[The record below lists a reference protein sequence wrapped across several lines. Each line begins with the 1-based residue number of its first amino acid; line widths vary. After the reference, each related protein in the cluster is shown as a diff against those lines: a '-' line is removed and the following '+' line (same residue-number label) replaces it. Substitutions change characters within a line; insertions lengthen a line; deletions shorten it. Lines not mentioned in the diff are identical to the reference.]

1 MADIFVSYA
10 KEDRPR
16 AQALAEALTASGWS
30 VWWDRKIP
38 LGKSF
43 DEVIENALRESK
55 AVIVLWS
62 TVSVASEWVRNEAS
76 EGKRR
81 NILVPVFLEPVDA
94 PLAFRLLNG
103 ADLSN
108 WRPGVPDTEFTKLI
122 EQLSVQLRAASR
134 NHDVPAPVQVRYER
148 RDELRLETQGVGIA
162 KPSRPWRRF
171 ALPASVLLVVGLGG
185 GIYYTGTRRFQPA
198 RPPTVGAAAKDIA
211 ATEVRR
217 ASPGKDEGSAST
229 TPEAERT
236 SKPVEPGPVFVGPPP
251 DSTKTNPGRSKK
263 LPARPAREPSA
274 AGNAGDTP
282 VVAHSDQ
289 PERAIETGNTPPP
302 NDAAPGARSRR
313 VQLPQGALQNFL
325 VRRVQPIY
333 PPQAQRLGVQGSVA
347 LLTLIGTDGTVQNVS
362 LISGHAL
369 LAPSAMAAVR
379 QWVYRPYTEHGD
391 PVEVETKIVVSFTL
405 SR

>member
-10 KEDRPR
+10 KEDRPL
-16 AQALAEALTASGWS
+16 AQALAEALTAYEWS

-43 DEVIENALRESK
+43 DEVIEKALGEAK

-62 TVSVASEWVRNEAS
+62 AVSVASEWVRNEAS

-81 NILVPVFLEPVDA
+81 NILVPVFLEHVDA

-103 ADLSN
+103 ADLSK

-122 EQLSVQLRAASR
+122 EQLSVQLRTASR
-134 NHDVPAPVQVRYER
+134 NHDVPAPAQVRYER
-148 RDELRLETQGVGIA
+148 RDELGLETVGIGIA
-162 KPSRPWRRF
+162 KSSRRWRRF
-171 ALPASVLLVVGLGG
+171 ALPAGAFLVVGLGG
-185 GIYYTGTRRFQPA
+185 GIYYTGNRFQAA
-198 RPPTVGAAAKDIA
+198 RPPAVGVSPRDIA

-217 ASPGKDEGSAST
+217 ASPGKDEGS
-229 TPEAERT
+229 TPMTLEAKKT
-236 SKPVEPGPVFVGPPP
+236 SKPVEPRPVFEEPPP
-251 DSTKTNPGRSKK
+251 ESTKTDLGRSKK

-274 AGNAGDTP
+274 AGNAGGTP
-282 VVAHSDQ
+282 VVTHSDQ
-289 PERAIETGNTPPP
+289 PERAIKTSSTPP
-302 NDAAPGARSRR
+302 NDTAPDARPRR

-333 PPQAQRLGVQGSVA
+333 PPQAQMLGVQGSVT
-347 LLTLIGTDGTVQNVS
+347 LLTLIGTDGKVQNVS

-405 SR
+405 NR